1 MIDIIVS
8 LIIVAILSLAIYSIY
23 KSHKKGIK
31 CIGCLDSKTCALKAA
46 NLNKALDEYRKDQK
60 CSK

>member
-1 MIDIIVS
+1 MIDIIVL
-8 LIIVAILSLAIYSIY
+8 LIIVIILSLAIY

-31 CIGCLDSKTCALKAA
+31 CIGCPDSKTCALKAA
-46 NLNKALDEYRKDQK
+46 NLNKALDEYRKGQK